1 MSSYLNIPFLAMVS
15 LFIYRAPA
23 ATGSGIIDPDYYWH
37 LSYGDWI
44 LNNGRLPTADFW
56 SWTMKGTTYRLTQW
70 MGEVVMAL
78 ANRAGG
84 EVGTSVLAA
93 LLVCLTLTC
102 SYRAARCYLDNRLA
116 ALAVAVGCNAILV
129 SLSCRPHQFTHL
141 GLACLTWIIA
151 AYMTTGRRKPLYWI
165 APLFALWVN
174 LHGGYAVG
182 LAYLWMLVGAIAAD
196 KFVRNEWAGILS
208 SCAPLGWAA
217 LAGSL
222 ATLMNPYGWGAWQ
235 YAVDIASLKS
245 SSAGIVDEW
254 AATSIKGDVG
264 LNFFMVTTTLFAC
277 MIASVKRPSL
287 GSMLCAFALTAAG
300 WSAIRVSLMMTIL
313 MVPIISAWLI
323 HTPFYGVVFDGNA
336 RRYDRTVNP
345 VITSL
350 ILITVLTISLTA
362 SPADHA
368 ARKYVNQNF
377 PQQEAQFMTENAL
390 EGRLLNP
397 PEAGGFLLRQTGREV
412 ALDTRLDLYG
422 DKALFEYLLA
432 SKGATNWKPYLERLD
447 PEIILA
453 NNHSALRQLATE
465 SALYR
470 LVYIG
475 PRYSVMVKEGLRPD
489 LETVVATNNEDLLE
503 QLKK

>member
-1 MSSYLNIPFLAMVS
+1 MFSYLNIPFLAIVA
-15 LFIYRAPA
+15 LFVYRAPA

-44 LNNGRLPTADFW
+44 LDNGRLPTADFW
-56 SWTMKGTTYRLTQW
+56 SWTMDGKPYRLTQW
-70 MGEVVMAL
+70 LGEVVMAL

-84 EVGTSVLAA
+84 ELGTSVLAA
-93 LLVCLTLTC
+93 LLVSLTLTC
-102 SYRAARCYLDNRLA
+102 SYRAARRYLDNRLA

-151 AYMTTGRRKPLYWI
+151 AYVTTGSRRALYWI
-165 APLFALWVN
+165 APLFAVWVN
-174 LHGGYAVG
+174 LHGGYVVG
-182 LAYLWMLVGAIAAD
+182 LVYLWMLVGAMAAD
-196 KFVRNEWAGILS
+196 KFVRNECAGILS

-217 LAGSL
+217 LAGTL

-235 YAVDIASLKS
+235 YAVEIASLKS

-254 AATSIKGDVG
+254 AATSIKGDAG
-264 LNFFMVTTTLFAC
+264 FNFFIVTTIMFAC

-300 WSAIRVSLMMTIL
+300 WSAIRISLMMTIL
-313 MVPIISAWLI
+313 MVPIVAAWLI
-323 HTPFYGVVFDGNA
+323 HTPFYKVVFEGKA
-336 RRYDRTVNP
+336 CRYDRTVNP
-345 VITSL
+345 MIASFILIAILAVSL
-350 ILITVLTISLTA
+350 IA
-362 SPADHA
+362 SPADRM
-368 ARKYVNQNF
+368 ARKYVHQNF
-377 PQQEAQFMTENAL
+377 PQEESRFMKENEL

-397 PEAGGFLLRQTGREV
+397 PEAGGFLLRETGRKV

-422 DKALFEYLLA
+422 DEALFEYLLA
-432 SKGATNWKPYLERLD
+432 SKGAASWKTYLQRLD
-447 PEIILA
+447 PEIVLA
-453 NNHSALRQLATE
+453 SNHSALRQLATE

-475 PRYSVMVKEGLRPD
+475 PRYSVMVKVGSRPD

-503 QLKK
+503 QLQK